1 MVVIKHC
8 STVILGID
16 HHRKRSYFGTN
27 GSIKGIGQQC
37 PAKPLS
43 LEILI
48 DRQPAKVVAAP
59 VPAPVAVAA
68 GR

>member
-16 HHRKRSYFGTN
+16 HHRKRSNFGTN
-27 GSIKGIGQQC
+27 GSIKGVGQQC

-48 DRQPAKVVAAP
+48 DRQPA
-59 VPAPVAVAA
+59 
-68 GR
+68 